1 MRSSQPSSRGLM
13 TREAEYWAAR
23 RKELL
28 EQMEGD
34 EAALQAKLS
43 KLYEKQVAQLE
54 REIAAYY
61 QEFGEKNVIEYRK
74 LMVSLSEKDRL
85 MLIER
90 MKDFA
95 KKYPQYAHLMPVRES
110 IYKLNE
116 LEGIQTSIRLQQ
128 LEIGAIEQK
137 ELEAHFRKQAQRAAN
152 LAAEEL
158 GFGSNFYGVDA
169 TVVTETVGAAWAK
182 GKDFSQT
189 IWDNRE
195 KLAAY
200 LNDDFAQ
207 LIARGVSYDKCAQA
221 LGERFA
227 SVTSNDIRRLIYTE
241 GTFLFNEAQ
250 AQVHQGDFDYY
261 ALSCA
266 DGRACQICKDLQAEQ
281 SVNPARFEDRA
292 PGINF
297 PPMHPWCRC
306 SYTVKVG
313 DWEAWIDRYVE
324 QRGGDNA
331 AIRDPL
337 RSAKDEAG
345 ITNLKLRYETD
356 KGVFEEALDAAK
368 KANKNGGSVD
378 WHSAEEMAGWDTY
391 LSADSMAGVAVKEDR
406 DITCVFKNSN
416 SNARGAV
423 TDLILMARERG
434 GVKMDCYGKFLVNS
448 YEKCGY
454 EVVARVPFNAEY
466 VDDPLL
472 LLEQPDVY
480 FLKKTSD
487 STEEV
492 IRKIADK
499 TYHQSTQAELDALPT
514 FDYDEAWKYR
524 DNLIK

>member
-1 MRSSQPSSRGLM
+1 M
-13 TREAEYWAAR
+13 TRDADYWAAR
-23 RKELL
+23 RAELL
-28 EQMEGD
+28 GQMESD

-43 KLYEKQVAQLE
+43 KLYENQVVQLE

-61 QEFGEKNVIEYRK
+61 QEYGEKNVIEYRK
-74 LMVSLSEKDRL
+74 LMVSLSDKDKA

-90 MKDFA
+90 MDEFDE
-95 KKYPQYAHLMPVRES
+95 KYPQYAHLMPVRES

-128 LEIGAIEQK
+128 LEIGAIEQS
-137 ELEAHFRKQAQRAAN
+137 ELDAHFRKQAQRAAN

-158 GFGSNFYGVDA
+158 GFGSNFYGIDA
-169 TVVTETVGAAWAK
+169 TVVTDTVGAAWAK
-182 GKDFSQT
+182 GKAFSQT

-207 LIARGVSYDKCAQA
+207 LVARGVSYDKVAKSM
-221 LGERFA
+221 GERFA
-227 SVTSNDIRRLIYTE
+227 SVASNDIRRLIYTE

-250 AQVHQGDFDYY
+250 AQVHQTDFDYY

-266 DGRACQICKDLQAEQ
+266 DSRACQICKDLQAEQ
-281 SVNPARFEDRA
+281 HLNPARFEDRA

-306 SYTVKVG
+306 SYTVEVG

-324 QRGGDNA
+324 QRGGDRA
-331 AIRDPL
+331 SIRDPY
-337 RSAKDEAG
+337 RKAKDDAG
-345 ITNLKLRYETD
+345 VVNLKLHLERD
-356 KGVFEEALDAAK
+356 KSVFEDALATAK
-368 KANKNGGSVD
+368 RNNKNGGSVD
-378 WHSAEEMAGWDTY
+378 WHAASEMADWDTY
-391 LSADSMAGVAVKEDR
+391 LSDDMMVGVAVKEDA
-406 DITCVFKNSN
+406 DITCVFKNDKSKY
-416 SNARGAV
+416 RGAV

-487 STEEV
+487 SIDEV
-492 IRKIADK
+492 IRKIASK
-499 TYHQSTQAELDALPT
+499 TYHQSTQAELDSLPT

-524 DNLIK
+524 DNLLK